1 MGAGAGFGYW
11 SRGYGLVVAGQAEG
25 GYDYVGDL
33 VGLVEDLDGGGE
45 GLEVGDGG
53 IGQ

>member
-1 MGAGAGFGYW
+1 VGSGAGFGYW

-25 GYDYVGDL
+25 CDDYVGYL

-45 GLEVGDGG
+45 GFEVGDGG
-53 IGQ
+53 IG